1 MRSRKARR
9 HATRGFTLIE
19 VLVALSVVAVA
30 LVAIG
35 SLMAVTIRGA
45 RAIPSRMA
53 LLETARAVMTGLP
66 DRDALTIGNFSGEL
80 AGHRW
85 RVDVLPFTG
94 NIVDPQQPNV
104 WIPLTVIV
112 RVQSPNGPI
121 VQLSTVRL
129 KRKTEPQ

>member
-1 MRSRKARR
+1 MRSRRSRR
-9 HATRGFTLIE
+9 RATRGFTLIE
-19 VLVALSVVAVA
+19 VLVALSVVAIA

-35 SLMAVTIRGA
+35 SLMAVTVRGA

-85 RVDVLPFTG
+85 RVDVLPFVG
-94 NIVDPQQPNV
+94 NIVDPQQPNA

-129 KRKTEPQ
+129 QRRTQSQ